1 LENPYD
7 KDFSLW
13 KTRIKRAARFI
24 RATRRRILVMPAKKK
39 TPALSLAAMAYSEGL
54 AMSQSD
60 RITRFKFEADASQRA
75 FAAIGKLYRI
85 IDANLPKGKFINS
98 SLTAA
103 GVKPGTISNAS
114 YGARCFD
121 LVEGGHLTEAE
132 FDLLTFQ
139 EVSFIARAI
148 TDKSKRKLSP
158 AEVATMLRN
167 SPDTFEADI
176 KAIYETGMTA
186 AEKTAIEEKVKA
198 DKAATEAEAKAKAER
213 DAAELAEV
221 KARNEE
227 LAKQNAAMVAAVAA
241 APADSA
247 PAAPATPAESTP
259 ADSAP
264 VTPAPAAVESD
275 AAVTAEDLIA
285 LLDEVQTA
293 LALLDD
299 ESQGRVGA
307 RIVEMATAFVESGK
321 AVAA

>member
-1 LENPYD
+1 MP
-7 KDFSLW
+7 
-13 KTRIKRAARFI
+13 KR
-24 RATRRRILVMPAKKK
+24 TTPPKGK
-39 TPALSLAAMAYSEGL
+39 TPAALMALTFAEAVAL
-54 AMSQSD
+54 PQEA
-60 RITRFKFEADASQRA
+60 RIERFAIEALASQRA
-75 FAAIGKLYRI
+75 FSAMGKLYRI
-85 IDANLPKGKFINS
+85 IEANLKKGQSIFR
-98 SLTAA
+98 LLQDA
-103 GVKPGTISNAS
+103 GIKKGTISNAS
-114 YGARCFD
+114 YAAKVYD
-121 LVEGGHLTEAE
+121 LVEQEHLTEAE
-132 FDLLTFQ
+132 YDSLAFNDCWQICRVQSKT
-139 EVSFIARAI
+139 
-148 TDKSKRKLSP
+148 SKRQLTASE
-158 AEVATMLRN
+158 ASALVRN
-167 SPDTFEADI
+167 SADFADDLQ
-176 KAIYETGMTA
+176 AIYETGMTA